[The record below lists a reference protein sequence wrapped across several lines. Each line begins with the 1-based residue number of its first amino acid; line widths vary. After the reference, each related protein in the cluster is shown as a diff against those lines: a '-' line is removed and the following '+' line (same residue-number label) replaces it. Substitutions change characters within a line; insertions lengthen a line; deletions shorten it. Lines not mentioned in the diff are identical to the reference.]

1 MKIKQD
7 KLFTIAN
14 LISFSRIIL
23 CIPLILVL
31 DKLSF
36 GKAQDFVYAFIL
48 IVLIVL
54 TDLFDGMVARYSKQ
68 ITNFGKLIDPVADKI
83 SLMVVVIYLIFT
95 YGLPFL
101 IFFIILSIRDIFL
114 IIIGIYLIVNKGE
127 MFESNFFGKWFV
139 GIFACTMA
147 SFLFQAN
154 FIVKWSFYIVS
165 IILFFLSTYHYFMRY
180 IKHFNYL
187 DDE

>member
-1 MKIKQD
+1 MNIKQD
-7 KLFTIAN
+7 KLLTIAN
-14 LISFSRIIL
+14 LISISRIIL

-31 DKLSF
+31 DKLSN
-36 GKAQDFVYAFIL
+36 GDTENFVYAFIL
-48 IVLIVL
+48 ILLIVL
-54 TDLFDGMVARYSKQ
+54 TDLLDGMVARYSNQ
-68 ITNFGKLIDPVADKI
+68 ITDFGKLIDPVADKI
-83 SLMVVVIYLIFT
+83 SLMVVVTYLIFT

-114 IIIGIYLIVNKGE
+114 IIIGVYLIVNKGE
-127 MFESNFFGKWFV
+127 VFQSNFFGKWFV

-147 SFLFQAN
+147 SFLFQAS
-154 FIVKWSFYIVS
+154 FIIKWSFYVLS
-165 IILFFLSTYHYFMRY
+165 IILFILSTYHYFIRY